1 MSACGAQ
8 GVDRLGV
15 TGMGSVHLA
24 LYRIHGMQRRPGRT
38 APGREIIRVALSV
51 IAVLLSLSDQSV
63 ARTLPDPAPVEQA
76 GTIATQVPVD
86 PASGTPQDLP
96 RLPDSGVPVIA
107 VLPLVDVP
115 ADTFPVFAAAD
126 GAPPA
131 ADIVVTA
138 RGDWEAPD
146 PFADINAGA
155 FEATQT
161 VDRALIGP
169 LSKAYTSALPEPV
182 RDGIHNFL
190 YNLRE
195 PVVFINFLLQ
205 HKIGKAFETAG
216 RFVVNST
223 VGVIGL
229 FDFARRKPFKL
240 PRRSNGFA
248 NTLGFYGVPNGAFL
262 YLPLVGPTTIRDLFG
277 GVVDRL
283 VLPITLGQGVTD
295 PKFAIPAGV
304 LGALDHRAE
313 FDETYKAVS
322 TAPGDRYGNAR
333 DFYLQRRQAE
343 IDRLHGRSTTGVG
356 GMTEAPRGTI
366 RLRGRGS
373 APAVDL
379 PVTPSPAEPAPSA
392 ASPNR

>member
-1 MSACGAQ
+1 M
-8 GVDRLGV
+8 
-15 TGMGSVHLA
+15 
-24 LYRIHGMQRRPGRT
+24 
-38 APGREIIRVALSV
+38 ALSV
-51 IAVLLSLSDQSV
+51 IAVLLSLSDQPV
-63 ARTLPDPAPVEQA
+63 TPTLPSIVPVEQA
-76 GTIATQVPVD
+76 SGVATSTSVNPV
-86 PASGTPQDLP
+86 SGTPPQDLP
-96 RLPDSGVPVIA
+96 SQDLPPQDLPSSPLTDTPPVVP
-107 VLPLVDVP
+107 VLPLVQVP
-115 ADTFPVFAAAD
+115 FDRFPTFTAAD
-126 GAPPA
+126 GISPG

-146 PFADINAGA
+146 PLAGINTTS
-155 FEATQT
+155 FEATRA

-169 LSKAYTSALPEPV
+169 LSMAYKKKVPGPI

-195 PVVFINFLLQ
+195 PVVFVNYVLQ
-205 HKIGKAFETAG
+205 HKIGKAVETVG
-216 RFVVNST
+216 RFVVNT
-223 VGVIGL
+223 TIGAIGL
-229 FDFARRKPFKL
+229 FDIARRKPFSL

-262 YLPLVGPTTIRDLFG
+262 YLPLVGPTTVRDLFG
-277 GVVDRL
+277 GAIDRL

-313 FDETYKAVS
+313 FDETYKAID

-343 IDRLHGRSTTGVG
+343 IDRLHGHGKAGAG
-356 GMTEAPRGTI
+356 GMTEAPSGTI

-373 APAVDL
+373 DPTVEL
-379 PVTPSPAEPAPSA
+379 PVTPTAPPAAPPAAPPVA
-392 ASPNR
+392 PPADAPPASPVPVPAG